1 MCSAAEGEKGT
12 VGNDESP
19 LSSRP
24 SWIQD
29 PGIHRSIYL
38 GCESETSGEGGG
50 PSGRDAVA
58 PSSALPGARAKNIDR
73 LDMKWKE
80 IDLIQNKVLS
90 SVAAFNRPIKF
101 TTRDSS
107 VLPESIED
115 EVDARGNFASGVTL
129 SSFNESS
136 NRIQRNKFC
145 VDLVW

>member
-1 MCSAAEGEKGT
+1 
-12 VGNDESP
+12 
-19 LSSRP
+19 
-24 SWIQD
+24 
-29 PGIHRSIYL
+29 
-38 GCESETSGEGGG
+38 
-50 PSGRDAVA
+50 
-58 PSSALPGARAKNIDR
+58 
-73 LDMKWKE
+73 MKSKE

-115 EVDARGNFASGVTL
+115 EVDARGNFASGVTF

-145 VDLVW
+145 VDFVNHMD